1 MRKKVTQSIVS
12 TGPQP
17 DGDYFNR
24 ETERMPG
31 KWTERYRPG
40 VGGTMYERE
49 WTDIILDVING

>member
-1 MRKKVTQSIVS
+1 MRKKVTQNIVS
-12 TGPQP
+12 TAPP
-17 DGDYFNR
+17 TWWRR
-24 ETERMPG
+24 ETECMPG

>member
-1 MRKKVTQSIVS
+1 
-12 TGPQP
+12 
-17 DGDYFNR
+17 
-24 ETERMPG
+24 MPG